1 MTRPAERSGKRRE
14 APRIPGTLVVGGVLV
29 ALVVVA
35 AAVSLVWTPF
45 DPTVVDPSA
54 RLLPPNGSHWLGTD
68 DFGRDIVSIL
78 LVGARTTL
86 LVGLVAVAVAA
97 VIGIPLGVSAGMR
110 AGPADEILMRGNDV
124 LLAFPA
130 LLLAIIFA
138 AIWGGSTVTAMV
150 ALGIGAAPGFARVA
164 RAGTR
169 QVMAQDYIL
178 AARAS
183 GRIRGSIAARHVL
196 PNISSELIVQA
207 SVTFALAVLAEA
219 ALSYLGFGTPP
230 PTPSWGRM
238 LQETQPYLYLEPMV
252 MLWPGLAIAV
262 TVLGFNLL
270 GDGLRDRLDPKVAR

>member
-183 GRIRGSIAARHVL
+183 GRSRGSIAARHVL

>member
-1 MTRPAERSGKRRE
+1 MTRRAVRRR
-14 APRIPGTLVVGGVLV
+14 APGTLVLGTVLV

-35 AAVSLVWTPF
+35 ALVSLLWTPF
-45 DPTVVDPSA
+45 DPTIVDPAA
-54 RLLPPNGSHWLGTD
+54 RLESPSAAHWLGTD
-68 DFGRDIVSIL
+68 DFGRDIASIL

-86 LVGLVAVAVAA
+86 LVGVVAVAVAA
-97 VIGIPLGVSAGMR
+97 VIGIPLGLSAGMR
-110 AGPADEILMRGNDV
+110 PGAADEVLMRGNDV

-130 LLLAIIFA
+130 LLLAIVFA
-138 AIWGGSTVTAMV
+138 AVWGGSTVTAMV
-150 ALGIGAAPGFARVA
+150 ALGIGAAPAFARVA

-169 QVMAQDYIL
+169 QVMSQDYVL

-183 GRIRGSIAARHVL
+183 GRGSGWIARRHVL

-207 SVTFALAVLAEA
+207 SVTFALAVLGEA

-238 LQETQPYLYLEPMV
+238 LQETQPYLYLQPMV
-252 MLWPGLAIAV
+252 MLWPGLAIAL

-270 GDGLRDRLDPKVAR
+270 GDGLRDRLDPRRVR

>member
-1 MTRPAERSGKRRE
+1 MRRVS
-14 APRIPGTLVVGGVLV
+14 ASLLVGGLLV
-29 ALVVVA
+29 ALVVVGA
-35 AAVSLVWTPF
+35 LVSLVWTPF

-54 RLLPPNGSHWLGTD
+54 RLQPPGAAHWLGTD
-68 DFGRDIVSIL
+68 DFGRDVVSIL

-86 LVGLVAVAVAA
+86 LVGLVAVGVAA

-110 AGPADEILMRGNDV
+110 RGVVDEILMRGNDV

-130 LLLAIIFA
+130 LLLAIVFA
-138 AIWGGSTVTAMV
+138 AIWGASTVTAMV
-150 ALGIGAAPGFARVA
+150 ALGIGAAPAFARVA

-169 QVMAQDYIL
+169 QVMAQDYVL

-183 GRIRGSIAARHVL
+183 GHGRGAIARAHVL
-196 PNISSELIVQA
+196 PNIAGALIVQA

-238 LQETQPYLYLEPMV
+238 LQETQPYLYLQPLV

-270 GDGLRDRLDPKVAR
+270 GDGLRDRFDPKAAR

>member
-1 MTRPAERSGKRRE
+1 MRRP
-14 APRIPGTLVVGGVLV
+14 PGTLVVGGLLVGLVLLA
-29 ALVVVA
+29 AL
-35 AAVSLVWTPF
+35 VSLVWTPF

-54 RLLPPNGSHWLGTD
+54 RLAAPSAAHWLGTD
-68 DFGRDIVSIL
+68 DFGRDIASIL

-86 LVGLVAVAVAA
+86 LVGVVAVAVAA
-97 VIGIPLGVSAGMR
+97 VIGIPIGVAAGMR
-110 AGPADEILMRGNDV
+110 PGAADEVLMRGVDV

-130 LLLAIIFA
+130 LLLAIVFA
-138 AIWGGSTVTAMV
+138 AIAGGSTVTAMV
-150 ALGIGAAPGFARVA
+150 ALGIGSAPAFARIT

-169 QVMAQDYIL
+169 QVMAQDYVL

-183 GRIRGSIAARHVL
+183 GLGRGAIARRHVL
-196 PNISSELIVQA
+196 PNISSDLIVQA

-238 LQETQPYLYLEPMV
+238 LQETQPYLYQQPMV
-252 MLWPGLAIAV
+252 MLWPGLAIAL

-270 GDGLRDRLDPKVAR
+270 GDGLRDRFDPKVVR